1 MPTSGVYKF
10 LQRWKKKREIMLYKV
25 TNNSSS
31 RDVTMWEVSGSV
43 LAGLCFWYLKNI
55 LPYIEFVHQNETLVG
70 ES

>member
-1 MPTSGVYKF
+1 
-10 LQRWKKKREIMLYKV
+10 MLYKV

-55 LPYIEFVHQNETLVG
+55 FPYIEFIHQNETLVG

>member
-1 MPTSGVYKF
+1 
-10 LQRWKKKREIMLYKV
+10 MLYKV

-43 LAGLCFWYLKNI
+43 LADLCFWYLKNI
-55 LPYIEFVHQNETLVG
+55 FPHIEFIHQDETLVG

>member
-31 RDVTMWEVSGSV
+31 RDVTMWEVSGLV

-55 LPYIEFVHQNETLVG
+55 FPYIEFVHQNETLVG